1 MRDLPKT
8 GMGDADSPPVAG
20 GLRAEPNPEPTRHRE
35 TSHDGH
41 RGCHPNL
48 PNCFHLL
55 RSPCPSTLQANQGFE
70 HHSEL
75 VINIFEISLAMGGLV
90 VAEVQ

>member
-1 MRDLPKT
+1 MRLNWLLIADRLLDSGESSRKPK
-8 GMGDADSPPVAG
+8 
-20 GLRAEPNPEPTRHRE
+20 PEPTRHGE

-70 HHSEL
+70 HHSDH
-75 VINIFEISLAMGGLV
+75 VIDILEIPVVMGGFRS
-90 VAEVQ
+90 AEGQ